1 MNEDMYAR
9 LGDSEVEGVIGQF
22 EVPGMKEDG
31 RKVIDL
37 CTKKKNLMDLIVVQE
52 DDTNKLLDLNVFRGA
67 GRGI

>member
-1 MNEDMYAR
+1 MYAR